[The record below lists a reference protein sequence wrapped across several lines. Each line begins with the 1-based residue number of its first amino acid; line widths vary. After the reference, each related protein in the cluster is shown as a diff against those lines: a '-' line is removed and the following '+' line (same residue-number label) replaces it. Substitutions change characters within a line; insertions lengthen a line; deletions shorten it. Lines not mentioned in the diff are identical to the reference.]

1 MTDTAVLKKK
11 CETSS
16 EKDISEV
23 EVEVEVD
30 TSSVAVNLEWPRT
43 S

>member
-1 MTDTAVLKKK
+1 MTDTAVLKK

-23 EVEVEVD
+23 EVEMD
-30 TSSVAVNLEWPRT
+30 MSSVAVNLEWPRT